1 MVPPKSDPNEFNIA
15 EVSKLTGTKAHVLR
29 YWESEFPQLKPIKN
43 RSGQRVYRQKDVD
56 IVLHLKRL
64 LYEEQYTV
72 AGARKR
78 LDKDLKESR
87 RVQMPLE
94 LNLGEAEMAGTLVKV
109 KRQIKSLLDRLSQP
123 LALSEEAEESGS
135 AAESA

>member
-1 MVPPKSDPNEFNIA
+1 MTAPKPDPNEFNIA

-56 IVLHLKRL
+56 IVLHLKKL
-64 LYEEQYTV
+64 LYDEQYTV

-109 KRQIKSLLDRLSQP
+109 KRQVKSLLDKLSQP
-123 LALSEEAEESGS
+123 LAMEEEGNSS
-135 AAESA
+135 SESA